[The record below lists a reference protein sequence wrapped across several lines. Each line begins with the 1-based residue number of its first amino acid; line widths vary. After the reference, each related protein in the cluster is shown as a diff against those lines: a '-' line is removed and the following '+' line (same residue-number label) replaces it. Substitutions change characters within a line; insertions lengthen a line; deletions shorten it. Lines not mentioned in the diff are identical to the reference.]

1 MITKLKYLLTIV
13 LLFFVSGLHAAVRV
27 VTSSQDL
34 EAIAKII
41 GGDKAVVESL
51 ATGDLD
57 LHLVEPRPSMVFK
70 VKQADMVI
78 RIGMDLDMWMDSLIA
93 ASRNQKIVY
102 AAPGYV
108 DVSAGIPKL
117 QIPEGKVDASMGD
130 IHIFGNP
137 HYWLD
142 PVNGIIMAET
152 VMKGFIKV
160 SPENEPVFRE
170 NYNAFVQAL
179 GEKIDEWDKKMEPLA
194 GKPLVTYHN
203 SWIYFAQRFR
213 INIVGNVEPKPGLP
227 PTPSHIAKLIEV
239 MKAKDAK
246 VIVVDTFFPMQGPR
260 KVAEKTGAAV
270 LVVPSSVGGKPNVK
284 NYFDLFDA
292 IINDLVSAFNK

>member
-1 MITKLKYLLTIV
+1 MNTKFKYVLSV
-13 LLFFVSGLHAAVRV
+13 LLLFCVSGLHAAIRV

-70 VKQADMVI
+70 VRQADMVI

-93 ASRNQKIVY
+93 ASRNQKVVY
-102 AAPGYV
+102 GAPGYV

-142 PVNGIIMAET
+142 PVNGIMMAET
-152 VMKGFIKV
+152 IMKGFIKV
-160 SPENEPVFRE
+160 SPENEAVFRK
-170 NYNAFVQAL
+170 NYTVFVQAL
-179 GEKIDEWDKKMEPLA
+179 GDKIDEWDKKMEPFQ

-246 VIVVDTFFPMQGPR
+246 IILVDTFFPMQGPR

-270 LVVPSSVGGKPNVK
+270 LGVPSSVGGKPNVK

-292 IINDLVSAFNK
+292 IINDLVSALNK